1 MIRLGAHMQLVHT
14 LKVHTL
20 KARILKV
27 RTLTVPFISLLTVAL
42 LAGCSSSGTSGGGND
57 SADLSKV
64 KQVDPMT
71 SSEVDSDS
79 NNSADASGGAGGT
92 GTRKGAMDLS
102 RNFYFVFD
110 GSGSMKD
117 PPPASDNGDHNA
129 PSKIVGAKWAVTEF
143 MKHVPKNV
151 NLGLFVFDAHGE
163 REVLPL
169 GPNNRQKFLD
179 DINAVQAKGG
189 TPLGDAVGKGALAL
203 AKQYKKQLGY
213 GEYKLIVITDGEAD
227 DRIDNGIT
235 KAMKYNIP
243 IYTIGFG
250 IGPTHSLRKYSISYR
265 SADSAKQVESA
276 LEEAAAELDVFDATS
291 FKKKN

>member
-1 MIRLGAHMQLVHT
+1 MQLVHT
-14 LKVHTL
+14 LK
-20 KARILKV
+20 I
-27 RTLTVPFISLLTVAL
+27 PFITLLSIGL
-42 LAGCSSSGTSGGGND
+42 LAGCGSSSSSGGGTDTSP
-57 SADLSKV
+57 DLSKV

-71 SSEVDSDS
+71 SSEVDGDNTADS
-79 NNSADASGGAGGT
+79 SGGANGAGGT
-92 GTRKGAMDLS
+92 GTKKGGMDLS

-117 PPPASDNGDHNA
+117 PPPASSQGDHSV
-129 PSKIVGAKWAVTEF
+129 PSKIVGAKWAVNEF
-143 MKHVPKNV
+143 MKNVPKNV
-151 NLGLFVFDAHGE
+151 NLGLFVFDARGE

-179 DINAVQAKGG
+179 DINAVQAKNG
-189 TPLGDAVGKGALAL
+189 TPLGDAIGKGALAL
-203 AKQYKKQLGY
+203 AKQYKRQLGY

-227 DRIDNGIT
+227 DRIENGIT
-235 KAMKYNIP
+235 TAMKYNIP

-276 LEEAAAELDVFDATS
+276 LEQAAAELDVFDAPS

>member
-14 LKVHTL
+14 LK
-20 KARILKV
+20 I
-27 RTLTVPFISLLTVAL
+27 PFITL
-42 LAGCSSSGTSGGGND
+42 LAAGLLGGCSSSSNTSGNNSGN
-57 SADLSKV
+57 SNSTNLSNI

-79 NNSADASGGAGGT
+79 NSAASGGTNGAGASGAT
-92 GTRKGAMDLS
+92 SEHKGAINLR

-117 PPPASDNGDHNA
+117 PPPASDQGDHSFN
-129 PSKIVGAKWAVTEF
+129 SKIAGAKWAVNEF
-143 MKHVPKNV
+143 MKTVPQNV
-151 NLGLFVFDAHGE
+151 NLGLFVFDARGE

-169 GPNNRQKFLD
+169 GPNNRKQFLD
-179 DINAVQAKGG
+179 DINAVQAKGW
-189 TPLGDAVGKGALAL
+189 TPLGDAVSKGALAL
-203 AKQYKKQLGY
+203 AKQYKQQLGY
-213 GEYKLIVITDGEAD
+213 GEYKMIVITDGEAD
-227 DRIDNGIT
+227 DKIENGIA

-276 LEEAAAELDVFDATS
+276 LEEAAAELDVFDAPS
-291 FKKKN
+291 FKKKNN

>member
-1 MIRLGAHMQLVHT
+1 MQLVHT
-14 LKVHTL
+14 LK
-20 KARILKV
+20 I
-27 RTLTVPFISLLTVAL
+27 PFMTLLTVGL
-42 LAGCSSSGTSGGGND
+42 LAACSSSSNSNGAGSDT

-71 SSEVDSDS
+71 SNEVDSDS
-79 NNSADASGGAGGT
+79 NNASGGGAGGETT
-92 GTRKGAMDLS
+92 GPKKGAMDLT

-117 PPPASDNGDHNA
+117 PPPASAQGDHNV
-129 PSKIVGAKWAVTEF
+129 PSKIVGAKWAVNEF
-143 MKHVPKNV
+143 MKNVPKNV

-203 AKQYKKQLGY
+203 AKQYKRQLGY

-227 DRIDNGIT
+227 DRIENGIT
-235 KAMKYNIP
+235 KAIKYNIP

-276 LEEAAAELDVFDATS
+276 LEQAAAELDVFDAPS

>member
-1 MIRLGAHMQLVHT
+1 MIRLGAQMQLVHT

-20 KARILKV
+20 KI
-27 RTLTVPFISLLTVAL
+27 PFITLLAVGL
-42 LAGCSSSGTSGGGND
+42 LAGCSSSSTNSSGGGSDN

-64 KQVDPMT
+64 KKVDPMT
-71 SSEVDSDS
+71 SSEVDADSTGSSDI
-79 NNSADASGGAGGT
+79 SGGASGA
-92 GTRKGAMDLS
+92 GTRKGSMDLS

-117 PPPASDNGDHNA
+117 KPRASDQGDHDVS
-129 PSKIVGAKWAVTEF
+129 SKIVGAKWAVNEF
-143 MKHVPKNV
+143 MKNVPKNV

-227 DRIDNGIT
+227 DRIENGIT

-276 LEEAAAELDVFDATS
+276 LEEATAELDVFDAPS